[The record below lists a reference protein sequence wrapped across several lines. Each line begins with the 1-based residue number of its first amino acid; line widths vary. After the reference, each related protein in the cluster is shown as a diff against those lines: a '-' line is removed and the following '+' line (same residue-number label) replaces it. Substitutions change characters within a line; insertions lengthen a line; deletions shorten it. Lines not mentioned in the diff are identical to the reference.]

1 MCGPVAIPIAM
12 AVLSVGVAAYSANEQ
27 KHATEDQLKLQ
38 QEQVDQQASAQTDD
52 RIKAAREQRA
62 AARAAAAESGASG
75 NSSDA
80 ILNDIL
86 MQSGRDVTRIE
97 KNRENGQLETI
108 QQARSRTAEIN
119 GQLAGAVGDAVN
131 EGTDAYLKDQR
142 AKKGI

>member
-1 MCGPVAIPIAM
+1 M
-12 AVLSVGVAAYSANEQ
+12 AVLSAGAAAYSANQQ
-27 KHATEDQLKLQ
+27 KHATEDQLKVQ
-38 QEQVDQQASAQTDD
+38 QEQVDQQAAAQTDD

-97 KNRENGQLETI
+97 KNRENGQLETQ
-108 QQARSRTAEIN
+108 QQARNRTAEIN
-119 GQLAGAVGDAVN
+119 GQLAGAVGDAAN
-131 EGTDAYLKDQR
+131 TATYGYLKYKQ
-142 AKKGI
+142 AEKGI